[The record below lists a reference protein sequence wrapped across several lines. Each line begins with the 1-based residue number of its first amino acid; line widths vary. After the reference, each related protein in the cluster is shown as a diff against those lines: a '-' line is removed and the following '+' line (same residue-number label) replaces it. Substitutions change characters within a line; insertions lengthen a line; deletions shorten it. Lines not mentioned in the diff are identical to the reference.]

1 MRPITVD
8 CEKHNKINKVKNL
21 YSSKK
26 EISMKKLIIAA
37 AALIALT
44 GAANAQTVRI
54 ATEGAYAPY
63 NFVDDTGK
71 PAGFEIDLAA
81 ALCEKAAI
89 ECEIV
94 TNDWDSII
102 PNLLAGNYD
111 AIMAGMSITDERLQ
125 TIDFSQN
132 YMLPDPSK
140 FVTHSGS
147 TLDFTKLTGAKIGV
161 QSGTIQEAYAKAN
174 FATGNTIVAFGTAD
188 QAMADLAAGNL
199 DTILA
204 DNAYLEPVVA
214 ASNDAIVFSGEP
226 IMIGNGI
233 GVGLRKGDTE
243 LASKFNAAID
253 ALKADGTINTLITKW
268 FEGKAPLFPA

>member
-1 MRPITVD
+1 
-8 CEKHNKINKVKNL
+8 
-21 YSSKK
+21 
-26 EISMKKLIIAA
+26 MKKLIIAA
-37 AALIALT
+37 AALIVLT

-63 NFVDDTGK
+63 NFVDDNGK

-81 ALCEKAAI
+81 ALCEKAAM

-132 YMLPDPSK
+132 YLPPDPSK
-140 FVTHSGS
+140 FVTPSGS
-147 TLDFTKLTGAKIGV
+147 ALDFTKLTGAKIGV

-174 FATGNTIVAFGTAD
+174 LATGNTIVSFGTAD

-204 DNAYLEPVVA
+204 DNAYLEPVVT
-214 ASNDAIVFSGEP
+214 ASSGAIVYAGEP
-226 IMIGNGI
+226 VMIGNGI
-233 GVGLRKGDTE
+233 GIGLRKGDTE
-243 LASKFNAAID
+243 LAGKFNAAID
-253 ALKADGTINTLITKW
+253 ALKADGTINALITKW
-268 FEGKAPLFPA
+268 FEGKATLFPA